1 MNSFQAGK
9 SAEKTTPTAKE
20 VAPDL
25 QRQSKA
31 KQSKA
36 KQSKAKQRT
45 NANRCILTHNTNSSP
60 QNNYIEDLN
69 WR

>member
-9 SAEKTTPTAKE
+9 SAENNANSEGSRARSTT
-20 VAPDL
+20 
-25 QRQSKA
+25 A

-60 QNNYIEDLN
+60 QNNYIQDLN

>member
-25 QRQSKA
+25 QR
-31 KQSKA
+31 
-36 KQSKAKQRT
+36 QSKAKQRT

>member
-9 SAEKTTPTAKE
+9 SAENNANSEGSRARSTT
-20 VAPDL
+20 
-25 QRQSKA
+25 
-31 KQSKA
+31 A